1 MHMYTYTHTLPHA
14 ADLLSQ
20 SYLRVQTFKGSS
32 WIHSKSCTTHVHIY
46 VYTYVYWGV
55 RYYPSW
61 FLFVLQTP
69 SEVSVF
75 ALKKKLSNVYC
86 VRLGHISKAWKLVE
100 VLLIPKDGKRSYFG
114 AKDLRPISL
123 FSFPLKTMERFMELY
138 IRSRIPRAKLL
149 RAQQTYIRVMAGGS
163 PYAQGFCCIYLSRHL
178 GSFQQWVARG
188 GV

>member
-1 MHMYTYTHTLPHA
+1 MYTHTHKHTHM
-14 ADLLSQ
+14 Q
-20 SYLRVQTFKGSS
+20 RICFHNHICTFK
-32 WIHSKSCTTHVHIY
+32 HSKDPVEFIQNHVQRMYIY
-46 VYTYVYWGV
+46 LYIHMYIGV
-55 RYYPSW
+55 SVITQFDFY
-61 FLFVLQTP
+61 VLQTH